1 MRRTTIATAGDA
13 VAMAAA
19 IDPDGLVAWK
29 TLSGPLPLTFRR
41 AFERIEGGTRVTIG
55 YDAEPRG
62 FFHSLMRPVLMSM
75 GKRQLE
81 GDLPKLKELI
91 ETRTNEPDRQGG
103 RVVDRPRAAVAHAL
117 CEGDGD
123 ETPARS
129 SPAAPGRGRR
139 SRAGVVRDAS
149 ASVSAA
155 ARC

>member
-91 ETRTNEPDRQGG
+91 ETRTNGARSPGRTRRRSSTRGRSACLMRGG
-103 RVVDRPRAAVAHAL
+103 RR
-117 CEGDGD
+117 
-123 ETPARS
+123 
-129 SPAAPGRGRR
+129 
-139 SRAGVVRDAS
+139 
-149 ASVSAA
+149 
-155 ARC
+155 